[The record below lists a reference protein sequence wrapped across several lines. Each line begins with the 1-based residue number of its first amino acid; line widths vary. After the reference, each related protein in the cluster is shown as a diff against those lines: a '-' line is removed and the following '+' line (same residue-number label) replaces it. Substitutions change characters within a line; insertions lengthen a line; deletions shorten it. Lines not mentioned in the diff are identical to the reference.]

1 MRQQNQRLSYS
12 NLLNTPVF
20 CAQHYPFLQEYPCT
34 SNTICVHSR
43 PSHTSAPHHHASHR
57 VSATVECTHSTP
69 SLWSTTW
76 STRNTLASVSRTN
89 NTYNCPARP
98 QKMLCQRCNA
108 LISHTLQLAK
118 IIRAR
123 TNCPLHCLRG
133 QTRPRLLDPA
143 ATPLAVLQSFARRCA
158 HMASSVQHG
167 YTSQRMSTQRG
178 AHAKTLGATCG
189 SRLGLRAPR
198 CCPGLRAPRPCGRH
212 TCISCAWA
220 RESAR
225 ASR

>member
-1 MRQQNQRLSYS
+1 MRSTIHFYKSTRAPV
-12 NLLNTPVF
+12 TPYAF
-20 CAQHYPFLQEYPCT
+20 IH
-34 SNTICVHSR
+34 
-43 PSHTSAPHHHASHR
+43 APHTLPPHITMLRTESVPPLNVLTPRRLYGARHGLLATLWHPCLAQTTPTTALHALKK
-57 VSATVECTHSTP
+57 C
-69 SLWSTTW
+69 
-76 STRNTLASVSRTN
+76 
-89 NTYNCPARP
+89 
-98 QKMLCQRCNA
+98 CQRCNA